1 MARLRVGKL
10 TAREVDILILI
21 SCGATSKEI
30 ARGLYLSDSTVEKH
44 LLSIRNKLDARTTP
58 HAVALFLKEELASG
72 VRVD

>member
-44 LLSIRNKLDARTTP
+44 LVNIRTNLDARTTP
-58 HAVALFLKEELASG
+58 HAVALFLKEELAIPA
-72 VRVD
+72 RV